1 MTESTKE
8 KPNKERKGSMRKI
21 LYLWIPIVAVLADQL
36 TKVLAYNGLRGHEE
50 AKVLGDV
57 VVFSYLENTGA
68 AWGILRGRF
77 DVLALVTAV
86 ILLAFLYVI
95 ARIPSDP
102 RYRLLLVTLL
112 ITAGGAIGNLFDRVF
127 RGYVIDFI
135 YLKFI
140 HFPIFNVADIFVTC
154 GVFFFAI
161 LLLFV
166 YKDEEL
172 WFIPFFGEKDK
183 HSTNTD
189 NTP

>member
-1 MTESTKE
+1 MTDIAKDNTNNS
-8 KPNKERKGSMRKI
+8 RKGRMRKI
-21 LYLWIPIVAVLADQL
+21 LYLWIPIAAVLADQL
-36 TKVLAYNGLRGHEE
+36 TKILAYNNLRCHDEV
-50 AKVLGDV
+50 KVIGDGI
-57 VVFSYLENTGA
+57 VFSYLENTGA

-86 ILLAFLYVI
+86 ILLAFLFVI
-95 ARIPSDP
+95 ARIPSYP

-112 ITAGGAIGNLFDRVF
+112 ITAGGAIGNLFDRIF

-183 HSTNTD
+183 KPTNSD